1 MKLLIATRNPG
12 KLKEFQ
18 QILKSLDFK
27 LLSLD
32 QIKTLPQDFDI
43 PETGKTFKANA
54 ILKAKAYGEKTQL
67 MTVADDSGL
76 MIDYLNGQPG
86 VHSSRFAQG
95 NHQAA
100 MQKILK
106 SLTSLPQSKR
116 TAKFVSVLALY
127 NPQTKKIT
135 LFTGESHGWI
145 ASKPQGQTGFGYD
158 PIFFSKDL
166 NKTYGQATNQEKNQV
181 SHRAQALKKLKVFL
195 SQLPIE

>member
-43 PETGKTFKANA
+43 PETGQTFKANA

-95 NHQAA
+95 DHQAA

-106 SLTSLPQSKR
+106 SLTSLPRSKR

>member
-76 MIDYLNGQPG
+76 MVDYLNGQPG

-95 NHQAA
+95 DHQAA

-106 SLTSLPQSKR
+106 SLISVPQSKR

-181 SHRAQALKKLKVFL
+181 SHRAQALKKLAAFL
-195 SQLPIE
+195 SQSPIE

>member
-95 NHQAA
+95 DHQAA

-145 ASKPQGQTGFGYD
+145 VSKPQGQTGFGYD

>member
-18 QILKSLDFK
+18 QILKPLDFK

-95 NHQAA
+95 DHQAA

>member
-86 VHSSRFAQG
+86 VYSSRFAQG
-95 NHQAA
+95 DHQAA

>member
-18 QILKSLDFK
+18 QILKPLDFK

-54 ILKAKAYGEKTQL
+54 ILKAKAYGEKSQL

-95 NHQAA
+95 DHQAA

>member
-43 PETGKTFKANA
+43 PETGQTFKANA

-76 MIDYLNGQPG
+76 MVDYLNGQPG

-95 NHQAA
+95 DHQAA

-181 SHRAQALKKLKVFL
+181 SHRAQALKKLKRYL
-195 SQLPIE
+195 SPAKK

>member
-95 NHQAA
+95 DHQAA